1 MVKKMLSDQ
10 DRIKI
15 WACASINQGEMKNEI
30 LKVLEGGA
38 VDMHP
43 DDRKFFIN

>member
-1 MVKKMLSDQ
+1 
-10 DRIKI
+10 
-15 WACASINQGEMKNEI
+15 MKNEI
-30 LKVLEGGA
+30 LKVLEGAA